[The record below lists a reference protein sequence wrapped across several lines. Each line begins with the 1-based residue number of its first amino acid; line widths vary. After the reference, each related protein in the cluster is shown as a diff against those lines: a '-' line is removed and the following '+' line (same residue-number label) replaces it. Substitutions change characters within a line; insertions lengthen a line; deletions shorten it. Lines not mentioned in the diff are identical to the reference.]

1 LTLTFTTL
9 GPSVLA
15 TALAG
20 LAPLEL
26 FELSELALVF
36 VIEDDAVEEP
46 VLLLETEPQAAKP
59 TAAIAITAS
68 MITAARIEN
77 RVRRPVLW
85 ARKRSRKTIVVTPPV
100 ISPLPHFTHRDDGRS
115 GA

>member
-1 LTLTFTTL
+1 
-9 GPSVLA
+9 
-15 TALAG
+15 LAG

-36 VIEDDAVEEP
+36 VIEDDAVETVESVEEP